1 VKYTL
6 AISAA
11 AHLLFIATIIVPAYQ
26 GRNADTSQIISVSL
40 LGGGATTVTA
50 AAPQAT
56 APGAPAERV
65 AKEPEPAKSKMAYKA
80 PPKEKKPKPG
90 TDRSKAKA
98 STSQKTSAGQKT
110 SGGSGAKGAG
120 TGSGGGPGGGGNITV
135 DNQDFRFAYYLEV
148 LRERI
153 SYNWSPPPVF
163 GSAAEVTATVYFKIS
178 RNGTISDEKIE
189 RTSKHEIFDRAA
201 VRAVKISDPLPP
213 LPAGFK
219 GKWLGVHFEFQHSSG

>member
-6 AISAA
+6 AVSAA
-11 AHLLFIATIIVPAYQ
+11 AHLLFIATIIVPTYR

-50 AAPQAT
+50 AAPQAA
-56 APGAPAERV
+56 APQAAARV
-65 AKEPEPAKSKMAYKA
+65 EKEPEPTKPTNSKMAYKA
-80 PPKEKKPKPG
+80 RNEEKKPKPG
-90 TDRSKAKA
+90 ADRSRG
-98 STSQKTSAGQKT
+98 KTPPGQKT
-110 SGGSGAKGAG
+110 PGGSATKGSGTG
-120 TGSGGGPGGGGNITV
+120 TGSGPGTGGNITV

-189 RTSKHEIFDRAA
+189 QTSKHELFDRAA

-219 GKWLGVHFEFQHSSG
+219 GKWLGVHFEFQHSPG

>member
-1 VKYTL
+1 MKYTL

-11 AHLLFIATIIVPAYQ
+11 AHLIFIATIIVPTYQ

-40 LGGGATTVTA
+40 LGGGTTTVTA
-50 AAPQAT
+50 AAPQA
-56 APGAPAERV
+56 AAARAE
-65 AKEPEPAKSKMAYKA
+65 KEPEPAKPTNSKMAYKA
-80 PPKEKKPKPG
+80 RNEEKKPKPG
-90 TDRSKAKA
+90 ADKSRP
-98 STSQKTSAGQKT
+98 KTSTGQKT
-110 SGGSGAKGAG
+110 SGGSATKGSG
-120 TGSGGGPGGGGNITV
+120 TGSGTGTGSGPGSGGNITV

-163 GSAAEVTATVYFKIS
+163 GSPADVTATVYFKIS

-189 RTSKHEIFDRAA
+189 RTSKHEMFDRAA

-219 GKWLGVHFEFQHSSG
+219 GKWLGVHFEFQHSPG